1 MKSLV
6 RVYLVFVITLLVA
19 VSGPDALIAQS
30 PSVPF
35 LVHNGGAVSETTSGT
50 SAALADSLPLGGEG
64 QSQSTFSPPGLR
76 VQAGESIATEI
87 GLSPSQC
94 SQCVLRLGCLRF
106 EVHERGEQRRFAACL
121 TPGRTGT
128 PRDLP
133 AGVPVPVRH
142 PHRDGLATGRLRE
155 RGGQR
160 LLQIAA
166 FP

>member
-64 QSQSTFSPPGLR
+64 QSQSTFSPPR
-76 VQAGESIATEI
+76 
-87 GLSPSQC
+87 
-94 SQCVLRLGCLRF
+94 
-106 EVHERGEQRRFAACL
+106 
-121 TPGRTGT
+121 
-128 PRDLP
+128 P
-133 AGVPVPVRH
+133 AGPGWRVDRHGNWPVPL
-142 PHRDGLATGRLRE
+142 PMLPMCSSTGVST
-155 RGGQR
+155 
-160 LLQIAA
+160 I
-166 FP
+166 